1 MTSTELASY
10 VLLLS
15 LPLWLL
21 VEQLIHLRTGYR
33 KGRRAP
39 PDGPLNRSRHPPCP
53 RLCAPAKNDM
63 VWPSPRR
70 RDHGAAAAEL
80 PASSRLRRRQ
90 EERRNGP
97 EL

>member
-33 KGRRAP
+33 KGRP
-39 PDGPLNRSRHPPCP
+39 GPAGRPVETASTPSLSEALRSGQ
-53 RLCAPAKNDM
+53 K
-63 VWPSPRR
+63 
-70 RDHGAAAAEL
+70 
-80 PASSRLRRRQ
+80 
-90 EERRNGP
+90 
-97 EL
+97 

>member
-33 KGRRAP
+33 KARRLPAGR
-39 PDGPLNRSRHPPCP
+39 
-53 RLCAPAKNDM
+53 PAEQ
-63 VWPSPRR
+63 VPSPSLSE
-70 RDHGAAAAEL
+70 A
-80 PASSRLRRRQ
+80 LRSGQ
-90 EERRNGP
+90 K
-97 EL
+97 

>member
-33 KGRRAP
+33 KGRR
-39 PDGPLNRSRHPPCP
+39 GPVGR
-53 RLCAPAKNDM
+53 PAEQ
-63 VWPSPRR
+63 VPSPSLSE
-70 RDHGAAAAEL
+70 A
-80 PASSRLRRRQ
+80 LRSGQ
-90 EERRNGP
+90 K
-97 EL
+97 